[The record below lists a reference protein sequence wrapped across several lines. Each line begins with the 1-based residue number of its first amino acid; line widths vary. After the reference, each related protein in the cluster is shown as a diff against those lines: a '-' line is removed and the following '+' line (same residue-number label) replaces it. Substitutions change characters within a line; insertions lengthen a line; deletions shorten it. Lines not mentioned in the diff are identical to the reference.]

1 MKARFRAAA
10 ALVAAWAVRFVPFLV
25 ADGVPFYRDELLT
38 ALPLRAYLTERL
50 RRGELPQWYPYEA
63 LGVPFIGQ
71 VQDTT
76 FHPFTFLLLPFSP
89 VTAIKVQL
97 ALAWLLGLAGA
108 YRAARALPAG
118 RAAAVTAAIAF
129 AFGGYAFGVSHN
141 PSYLIAFL
149 TLPWVLWASLR
160 LAATGAGR
168 HLAALAAAWALVFL
182 AGDAQEFALCPLILL
197 AAGGWKRPARFT
209 AAGLLTTLLV
219 CVEFVP
225 AMMLSRTTIRILGS
239 SDPLLGRIFSFHP
252 LRVFELFAPSLIPD
266 GLRVEVTTPLFH
278 DGGALWATTV
288 FAGSL
293 ALLFAASALRDR
305 RAWPFAALAAAG
317 LLLAMG
323 SHAGLLPLLWNV
335 GRPLTWFRFPEKYL
349 AFFWIGL
356 LPLVALG
363 FERCRWQA
371 AAGAAAAAAMVAAG
385 ARFIV
390 PQLFTGAVEPY
401 AVDATVAAWRA
412 GFLWSAGFLAA
423 GAALL
428 ALPRARP
435 ALAALVFAELLHG
448 NSAHLPLAPR
458 EQIEPRALFAR
469 FIGDSRVIPAAGGKA
484 RRTVTGGD
492 VVWAQVMR
500 QSLRPDVSGLDHL
513 GSIGFNLPATQ
524 LRAWRALGPDASLR
538 SRAGPIFGACF
549 AVEDIGQPG
558 LPDASQVADL
568 PPLALR
574 LAQLPCRPRATLT
587 AAEPVSD
594 QEAVSR
600 LRRGLPPGMSVWEGG
615 PSLPSSNGQVLW
627 MASEPEHLAF
637 EIDADQATAFVLG
650 DQFTPGWTATLDG
663 APAAIYP
670 ANVAARGIAVPAG
683 HHRVEMR
690 YRTPG
695 LVAGALLT
703 LLGVLIGAALAT
715 MRRWTSG

>member
-1 MKARFRAAA
+1 MNRLAAA
-10 ALVAAWAVRFVPFLV
+10 GALVAAWAVRFLPFLLG
-25 ADGVPFYRDELLT
+25 DGVPFYRDQLLT

-50 RRGELPQWYPYEA
+50 RRGQLPQWYPYEA
-63 LGVPFIGQ
+63 FGVPFIGQ
-71 VQDTT
+71 VQDGL
-76 FHPFTFLLLPFSP
+76 FHPFTLLLLPFSP
-89 VTAIKVQL
+89 VTAIKLQL
-97 ALAWLLGLAGA
+97 ALAWLLGLVGA
-108 YRAARALPAG
+108 YRACRALPG
-118 RAAAVTAAIAF
+118 VQRPAAVASAIAF

-149 TLPWVLWASLR
+149 TLPWVLWATLR

-168 HLAALAAAWALVFL
+168 HLAALGALWALVFL

-197 AAGGWKRPARFT
+197 AAGAWKRPARFA
-209 AAGLLTTLLV
+209 AAGLLAALLV
-219 CVEFVP
+219 CVELLP
-225 AMMLSRTTIRILGS
+225 ALLLSRTTIRILGS

-252 LRVFELFAPSLIPD
+252 LRLFELAAPSLIPD
-266 GLRVEVTTPLFH
+266 ALRVEVTTPLFH

-293 ALLFAASALRDR
+293 ALLLAAAGAR
-305 RAWPFAALAAAG
+305 RGWPFAALAAIG

-323 SHAGLLPLLWNV
+323 SHAGLLPLLWRV
-335 GRPLTWFRFPEKYL
+335 ARPLTWFRFPEKYA
-349 AFFWIGL
+349 AFFWLGL

-363 FERCRWQA
+363 YERSRWKPALGA
-371 AAGAAAAAAMVAAG
+371 AAGAASVAVC
-385 ARFIV
+385 ARFLV
-390 PQLFTGAVEPY
+390 PHLFSGAVEAS
-401 AVDATVAAWRA
+401 AVEATAASWRA

-428 ALPRARP
+428 SLPRARP
-435 ALAALVFAELLHG
+435 LLAALLFAELLHG

-458 EQIEPRALFAR
+458 EQIEPRALFAPYL
-469 FIGDSRVIPAAGGKA
+469 GDGRVIPAAGGKA

-492 VVWAQVMR
+492 VQWAQVMR

-538 SRAGPIFGACF
+538 SRIGPIFGACH
-549 AVEDIGQPG
+549 AVEDLGRSP
-558 LPDASQVADL
+558 LPDAKPVADL

-574 LAQLPCRPRATLT
+574 LEQLPCRPRAALT
-587 AAEPVSD
+587 SAEPVTE
-594 QEAVSR
+594 QEAVAR
-600 LRRGLPPGMSVWEGG
+600 LHQGLRPGVSVWEGG
-615 PSLPSSNGQVLW
+615 PALPASAGQVRWLE
-627 MASEPEHLAF
+627 STPERLAF
-637 EIDADQATAFVLG
+637 EVDAQETTAFILG

-670 ANVAARGIAVPAG
+670 ANVAGRGMVAPAG
-683 HHRVEMR
+683 RHRIEMR

-695 LVAGALLT
+695 LLAGALLT
-703 LLGVLIGAALAT
+703 LLGVLAGLALGT
-715 MRRWTSG
+715 MRRWNSA